1 LGIFVTS
8 VLTLLSPI
16 AAHAG
21 IGYFVA
27 LRVLMGLAEGFTFP
41 CMHQI
46 WSKWAPPLE
55 VIFTEQFF
63 TISLIKFSSEI
74 THGVNALL
82 RYDMMY
88 KNALLTA

>member
-1 LGIFVTS
+1 MFTIIYCPQILGLGIFITS

-16 AAHAG
+16 AANAG

-55 VIFTEQFF
+55 VILYILQLYRRIFLKQNFN
-63 TISLIKFSSEI
+63 LI
-74 THGVNALL
+74 
-82 RYDMMY
+82 
-88 KNALLTA
+88 